1 MTKKQFAVLAVL
13 TVVAAFFGGMVAGG
27 LPRGALAAV
36 DDGMRKMDS
45 LEVRVLKVVDESGKT
60 RAWLGMEEGDPLFVM
75 QSGSGE
81 PRMALGAHDTGA
93 SMSLIGDE
101 EKTGIA
107 IFDPKD
113 KRVVWKAPDS
123 LSVPSDK

>member
-1 MTKKQFAVLAVL
+1 MK
-13 TVVAAFFGGMVAGG
+13 
-27 LPRGALAAV
+27 
-36 DDGMRKMDS
+36 KMDS

-60 RAWLGMEEGDPLFVM
+60 RAWLGIEEGDPLFVM
-75 QSGSGE
+75 QNASGE
-81 PRMALGAHDTGA
+81 PRMALGAHEAGA

-107 IFDPKD
+107 VFDPKD